1 MSESSGV
8 SDQRCWY
15 LAYTKPRQESV
26 AELNLDRQGFEV
38 YLPLFRAL
46 KRGLAEP
53 VLEPMF
59 PRYVF
64 LRPRTGDQSLS
75 VVRSTRGVLTL
86 IRFGTELGCVPV
98 QVVEQI
104 RAFEQA
110 RRLASVSELSSLRA
124 GQRVIVSGG
133 PFKGLEGLVQ
143 SVSSKRVVV
152 LLELLGRLAQVGLA
166 HHALT
171 PA

>member
-1 MSESSGV
+1 MSEDRS
-8 SDQRCWY
+8 WY

-38 YLPLFRAL
+38 YLPMFRTL
-46 KRGLAEP
+46 KRGVAEP

-59 PRYVF
+59 PRYLFV
-64 LRPRTGDQSLS
+64 RPRTDAQSLG

-86 IRFGTELGCVPV
+86 IRFGIEFGCVPCDV
-98 QVVEQI
+98 IDRI
-104 RAFEQA
+104 RAFEEA
-110 RRLASVSELSSLRA
+110 RRAASVSELSALRA
-124 GQRVIVSGG
+124 GQKVLISDG

-166 HHALT
+166 HQVLA
-171 PA
+171 AA

>member
-1 MSESSGV
+1 MSE
-8 SDQRCWY
+8 DRCWY

-26 AELNLDRQGFEV
+26 AELNLGRQGFEV
-38 YLPLFRAL
+38 YLPMFRTL
-46 KRGLAEP
+46 KRGAAEP

-59 PRYVF
+59 PRYLFV
-64 LRPRTGDQSLS
+64 RPRTDAQSLG

-86 IRFGTELGCVPV
+86 IRFGQELGCVPSS
-98 QVVEQI
+98 VVERI
-104 RAFEQA
+104 RAFEDA
-110 RRLASVSELSSLRA
+110 RRAASVSELSALRA
-124 GQRVIVSGG
+124 GQKVVVADG

-166 HHALT
+166 HQVLT
-171 PA
+171 AA